1 MRTRVLRQL
10 TGILVEMVADLQ
22 TWQKSEKRLLA
33 FIRKRVTD
41 PNIAQDIVQDLFL
54 QYYQRSHEL
63 KDPSRLESWLFRIAR
78 NLIADTYRR
87 ASRKIPDLTEDASTL
102 NTECAASCLRNEIRA
117 LPEMNREVL
126 EKVDIQSLSQK
137 QLAEVTGLSY
147 TTLKSRV
154 QRSRE
159 LLRRRM
165 TAKYQMEIDVYGNVM
180 DCRPRQGDT
189 CSL

>member
-87 ASRKIPDLTEDASTL
+87 DRKS
-102 NTECAASCLRNEIRA
+102 
-117 LPEMNREVL
+117 V
-126 EKVDIQSLSQK
+126 V
-137 QLAEVTGLSY
+137 
-147 TTLKSRV
+147 
-154 QRSRE
+154 
-159 LLRRRM
+159 
-165 TAKYQMEIDVYGNVM
+165 
-180 DCRPRQGDT
+180 
-189 CSL
+189 